1 MSEFS
6 PLTIAEYAAQAIS
19 TDLRSDSGSLTFPLL
34 GLFGETGSLL
44 SEVKK
49 KQRDRASYIGYA
61 SAVVEELG
69 DVLWYLTAVAARGG
83 LTLNDIAVNLG
94 RGYSDWERVGDT
106 AVPFASLQPEI
117 MQRSS
122 EPNAAFEKT
131 LLQLAGEV
139 GLLVIDQEAGRLT
152 NNQAAFAGRLVA
164 IMRTLV
170 QAANEAGVT
179 LEAAAVKNL
188 AKIFDRWPRERV
200 FPDPFDAQADP
211 EERLPR
217 DLYIDVFERE
227 VRGQTYV
234 FQRCN
239 TINIGDRLTD
249 NAMTADDYR
258 FHDVFHFAY
267 VAVLTWSPVVRSLLR
282 LKRKSDPK
290 IDEAQDGARA
300 TLIEEGIATWIFSQ
314 AINLDLFS
322 KMNRNDLP
330 FDLLKHVRQFVAGYE
345 AEHCPL
351 WLWEEAILEGYSV
364 FRFLRQHR
372 RGRVHIDMNN
382 RRLTVE
388 ELP

>member
-164 IMRTLV
+164 IMRT
-170 QAANEAGVT
+170 
-179 LEAAAVKNL
+179 
-188 AKIFDRWPRERV
+188 PRSG
-200 FPDPFDAQADP
+200 
-211 EERLPR
+211 
-217 DLYIDVFERE
+217 
-227 VRGQTYV
+227 GQ
-234 FQRCN
+234 
-239 TINIGDRLTD
+239 
-249 NAMTADDYR
+249 
-258 FHDVFHFAY
+258 
-267 VAVLTWSPVVRSLLR
+267 
-282 LKRKSDPK
+282 
-290 IDEAQDGARA
+290 
-300 TLIEEGIATWIFSQ
+300 
-314 AINLDLFS
+314 
-322 KMNRNDLP
+322 
-330 FDLLKHVRQFVAGYE
+330 
-345 AEHCPL
+345 
-351 WLWEEAILEGYSV
+351 
-364 FRFLRQHR
+364 
-372 RGRVHIDMNN
+372 
-382 RRLTVE
+382 
-388 ELP
+388 